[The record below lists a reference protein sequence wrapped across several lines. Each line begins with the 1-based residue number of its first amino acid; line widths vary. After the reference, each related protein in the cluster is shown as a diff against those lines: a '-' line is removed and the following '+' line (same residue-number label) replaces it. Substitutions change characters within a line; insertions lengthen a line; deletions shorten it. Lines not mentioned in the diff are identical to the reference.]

1 MKHYL
6 LICASVMLLMPALLP
21 AQDGAE
27 IAGNACAMCHQLSPD
42 GAGGSPNLFDLAK
55 QHKPF
60 NAEKLQSILEQPQ
73 HTVAKSQVQESDLAA
88 LSEYLNSLQ

>member
-1 MKHYL
+1 MHHHKLIFASIL
-6 LICASVMLLMPALLP
+6 LLVSVALQ

-42 GAGGSPNLFDLAK
+42 GTGGSPNLFDLAE
-55 QHKPF
+55 QHGPF
-60 NAEKLQSILEQPQ
+60 NVEKLQSVLQQAQ

-88 LSEYLNSLQ
+88 LSDYLNGLQ